1 MKGHTRLLSG
11 AVLFHIVWAA
21 GLLGLSMATVY
32 AQHPLPEFALPSPLT
47 GALPSTIDQ
56 LKVKNWVRGPH
67 PSMIGKSGAQLA
79 LQSATASTIPLWT
92 GNDSGYQFMMVGLD
106 PTVPQ
111 ANPVSTI
118 KAQLIPVKFTFYGT
132 EVVVFDPEKKDICTP
147 SAALTMVQNS
157 PIFKNISLGV
167 GGTPLGTAQFTS
179 LFQRANFFK
188 YTGPSGIN
196 PKYEVTLTQSTL
208 RELNV
213 TVPGMTVL
221 HGGCYPLGLIE
232 INTWDKLLTNQILPQ
247 LGSQGVRP
255 TTFPIFLFYNVA
267 MYDTAPSNGLI
278 FGYHNS
284 FINWTNGA
292 LQTYAVVDYDTTTA
306 NCSIPPHIP
315 PPCTPLFADL
325 RVKGVQDIAVMSH
338 EIAEWMDDP
347 ALIRTP
353 PGNPTTG
360 NPTPPW
366 GGVGQV
372 PVGSCQSNLEVGDP
386 LTGTVYAIPMPNFT
400 YHVQDLA
407 FKSWFYHDRPSVG
420 VNGWYSLFG
429 TFTTPAASCPPPA

>member
-1 MKGHTRLLSG
+1 
-11 AVLFHIVWAA
+11 
-21 GLLGLSMATVY
+21 
-32 AQHPLPEFALPSPLT
+32 
-47 GALPSTIDQ
+47 
-56 LKVKNWVRGPH
+56 
-67 PSMIGKSGAQLA
+67 
-79 LQSATASTIPLWT
+79 
-92 GNDSGYQFMMVGLD
+92 
-106 PTVPQ
+106 
-111 ANPVSTI
+111 
-118 KAQLIPVKFTFYGT
+118 
-132 EVVVFDPEKKDICTP
+132 
-147 SAALTMVQNS
+147 MVQNS
-157 PIFKNISLGV
+157 PIFKNISLSV
-167 GGTPLGTAQFTS
+167 DGTSLGTGQFTS

-213 TVPGMTVL
+213 TVPGMTVSY
-221 HGGCYPLGLIE
+221 GGCYPLGLIDK
-232 INTWDKLLTNQILPQ
+232 NNWDKLLTDQILPQ
-247 LGSQGVRP
+247 LGSQGVGP

-267 MYDTAPSNGLI
+267 MYDTTPSNCCI
-278 FGYHNS
+278 FGYHSS

-292 LQTYAVVDYDTTTA
+292 LQTYAVVDYDTTG
-306 NCSIPPHIP
+306 
-315 PPCTPLFADL
+315 LFGS
-325 RVKGVQDIAVMSH
+325 GVQDITIMSH

-372 PVGSCQSNLEVGDP
+372 PVSCQSNLEVGDP
-386 LTGTVYAIPMPNFT
+386 LFGPIPPNPAPVPIRMSNFT

-407 FKSWFYHDRPSVG
+407 FKSWFYHDSPSVG

-429 TFTTPAASCPPPA
+429 TFQKYAQPCPPGGLDATTEAVK

>member
-1 MKGHTRLLSG
+1 M
-11 AVLFHIVWAA
+11 V
-21 GLLGLSMATVY
+21 
-32 AQHPLPEFALPSPLT
+32 
-47 GALPSTIDQ
+47 
-56 LKVKNWVRGPH
+56 
-67 PSMIGKSGAQLA
+67 GKSAGELA

-111 ANPVSTI
+111 TNPVSTI

-132 EVVVFDPEKKDICTP
+132 QVVVFDPQKKDICTP

-157 PIFKNISLGV
+157 PIFKNISLPEV
-167 GGTPLGTAQFTS
+167 GTSLGTGQFTS

-208 RELNV
+208 GELSV
-213 TVPGMTVL
+213 TVPTSVVY
-221 HGGCYPLGLIE
+221 GGCYPLGLID
-232 INTWDKLLTNQILPQ
+232 INAWDKLLTDQILPQ
-247 LGSQGVRP
+247 LGQKGVGP
-255 TTFPIFLFYNVA
+255 TTFPIFLFYNVV
-267 MYDTAPSNGLI
+267 MYEGTPSNCCI
-278 FGYHNS
+278 AGYHSS

-292 LQTYAVVDYDTTTA
+292 LQTYAVVDYDTTTTS
-306 NCSIPPHIP
+306 CSVPPRVP
-315 PPCTPLFADL
+315 PPCTPFFAKLYSEGLQDL
-325 RVKGVQDIAVMSH
+325 VAMSH

-366 GGVGQV
+366 GGGQV
-372 PVGSCQSNLEVGDP
+372 PVGQCQSNLEVGDP
-386 LTGTVYAIPMPNFT
+386 LSGMSETVHSIRMPNFT

-407 FKSWFYHDRPSVG
+407 FKSWFYHDSPSVG
-420 VNGWYSLFG
+420 INGLYSLYG
-429 TFTTPAASCPPPA
+429 KFTMPALPCTPIVPTAPF